1 MGWPP
6 LARREHR
13 PSAGLLRFATPTPT
27 PVFQPGGGAA
37 MSRVAGV
44 PDRLQAPAAQSLAG
58 LYRFGSGVRPT
69 RRRLVDVGPHHCV
82 GCVSLNRRAIEAW
95 FVGRELFGWP

>member
-69 RRRLVDVGPHHCV
+69 RRRLVDVGRTSASAACR
-82 GCVSLNRRAIEAW
+82 STD
-95 FVGRELFGWP
+95 ELPNPGSSAGN